1 MTEEES
7 TVSRKFCSWVSANR
21 SDASRRRALRWMQ
34 LCVTGFVSIVI
45 VVVMWCDWSSPLPAT
60 YLGSERSYPPAM
72 NTTHINGKPMERVVT
87 NYTNNIFFTV
97 KTSMKNYRK
106 RLTLLMLTWFQVVDK
121 NKVCSAPGLAMC
133 HALCTIAMYPL
144 NVSIYIPAT

>member
-1 MTEEES
+1 
-7 TVSRKFCSWVSANR
+7 
-21 SDASRRRALRWMQ
+21 MQ

-133 HALCTIAMYPL
+133 HALCTIAIYPL